1 MKKKQTIRIVILVVI
16 ILLAVFFMFKGA
28 NVEGRKYNI
37 EQVKEFNYF
46 LLNEDNKYGV
56 IDKNANKIIEP
67 KYENVSIPNPSKA
80 IFVCVEENGDTHVF
94 DDKNKELFTEYEEI
108 TSIRLKNIT
117 GSLMYEKSVLRY
129 QKDGKYGL
137 LDFEGNEITKPI
149 YGQLEALG
157 YKEGELIVEKDGKF
171 GVINIKG
178 IELVPAEYETV
189 KIDSYYTEENK
200 YKEAGYIVGI
210 KTEQGY
216 RYGYIDVEGNKVLE
230 NEFNELSRVD
240 IKSDKDFY
248 FIGSKSGRFGIYKN
262 NNQILNNEYQFIE
275 YNKDNNIFIIEKGK
289 RYGVA
294 DIEGNI
300 IIDTKYMQIDVNG
313 KYLYAREDEEKA
325 TVFDTQGKE
334 TNMSANITKQSV
346 ADGKYTIVI
355 DNENNKSMYG
365 VEDLNNNKI
374 VESKYS
380 YLDYLYDNL
389 FIACNEQG
397 KLGVIDDKGNVKLE
411 IKNTSVQKYKNTD
424 LLMVNETSETNI
436 QLYTKNLEKI
446 CDLNDARIE
455 DIDDYIIVYNNN
467 EKVFVTKD
475 GKKISNKELLKDN
488 QLFAISKDG
497 KWGFENKNG
506 EIKVQCIYD
515 GATEFNK
522 YGYAGILKDGKWG
535 VINDKGEVIVEP
547 KYEIQ
552 SSKQPEFLG
561 NYYKV
566 EYGFGEFYYT
576 DK

>member
-1 MKKKQTIRIVILVVI
+1 MKKKQSIRIIILVLI
-16 ILLAVFFMFKGA
+16 IVLAGFFMFKGA

-56 IDKNANKIIEP
+56 IDKSANKIIDP
-67 KYENVSIPNPSKA
+67 KYESVTIPNPSKA
-80 IFVCVEENGDTHVF
+80 IFVCVEENGKTHVF

-117 GSLMYEKSVLRY
+117 GSLMYEKSVLKY
-129 QKDGKYGL
+129 KKDGKYGL
-137 LDFEGNEITKPI
+137 IDFDGNEVTKPI
-149 YGQLEALG
+149 YGQIDALG

-178 IELVPAEYETV
+178 IELVPAEYETI
-189 KIDSYYTEENK
+189 KIDNYYTEENK
-200 YKEAGYIVGI
+200 YKDAGYIVGV

-216 RYGYIDVEGNKVLE
+216 RYGYIDVNGNKVLD

-240 IKSDKDFY
+240 IKADNDFY

-262 NNQILNNEYQFIE
+262 KDQILNNDYQYIE
-275 YNKDNNIFIIEKGK
+275 FNKSNNIFIIEKAK
-289 RYGVA
+289 RYGVC
-294 DIEGNI
+294 DINGSI
-300 IIDTKYMQIDVNG
+300 IIDTKYIQIDSNG
-313 KYLYAREDEEKA
+313 KYLYAKESDDK
-325 TVFDTQGKE
+325 TVVYDTQGKE
-334 TNMSANITKQSV
+334 VNISADITKQIV
-346 ADGKYTIVI
+346 ANGKYIIVI
-355 DNENNKSMYG
+355 NNEKNKSMYG
-365 VEDLNNNKI
+365 INDSNDNQVVET
-374 VESKYS
+374 KYS

-397 KLGVIDDKGNVKLE
+397 QLGIIDDKGNIKLE
-411 IKNTSVQKYKNTD
+411 INNTLVQKYKNTD
-424 LLMVNETSETNI
+424 LLLVNGETETNV
-436 QLYTKNLEKI
+436 QLYNRNMDKI
-446 CDLNDARIE
+446 CDLNEARIE

-467 EKVFVTKD
+467 EKVFINQNGNKV
-475 GKKISNKELLKDN
+475 SNKEILKDN
-488 QLFAISKDG
+488 KLFAIAKDG

-535 VINDKGEVIVEP
+535 IINDNGDILVEP
-547 KYEIQ
+547 KYEIK

-576 DK
+576 NK

>member
-455 DIDDYIIVYNNN
+455 DIDDYFIVYNNN

>member
-365 VEDLNNNKI
+365 VEDLNNNRI